1 MFLSVIQPDSHA
13 FVFVL
18 QIQLGNITVPKS
30 VTKSRLEE
38 NRDIFDFELSQEDM
52 DTLDGLDANGRT
64 CCVPG

>member
-52 DTLDGLDANGRT
+52 DTLDSLDANGRT